1 MAKAFNFS
9 LQRVLDIRQSIE
21 NQKTIELSNA
31 QVAFRVEEE
40 KLNHLKEKKETVMGT
55 DDGTLEQPVKIDL
68 NSLKVNQI
76 YLEQLSREINVQ
88 TREVKKSD
96 DVVTRHRELLM
107 HARKDKKVLELL
119 KEKYLMEYKKTKNR
133 EETKIESEV
142 AIRIAA
148 HKEKR

>member
-133 EETKIESEV
+133 EETKNESEV